1 MTGADAKSGNVMRSI
16 GARTLLALA
25 AAALPALAVAAI
37 LGITLVT
44 TVYNAETEFDGA
56 TSAARR
62 LTEIRVLIEKEHG
75 LIVRLP
81 AELDLRRI
89 EAYAQQIAGV
99 GQELETNI
107 TALAAIDGI
116 VTPDALAEIRATHQE
131 MKRTAES
138 IIDAARSFAQTTA
151 LELVDGPYDQT
162 TKLLRTFLDAVG
174 SNVDGIVSTLAVSWK
189 RVPSG
194 RGG

>member
-1 MTGADAKSGNVMRSI
+1 MTAAGRKSGNVLRSI
-16 GARTLLALA
+16 GAKTLLAMA

-44 TVYNAETEFDGA
+44 AVYHAETEFDGA

-89 EAYAQQIAGV
+89 EAYAQQIAAV
-99 GQELETNI
+99 RQELESNI

-116 VTPDALAEIRATHQE
+116 VAPDALAEIRAAHQE
-131 MKRTAES
+131 
-138 IIDAARSFAQTTA
+138 
-151 LELVDGPYDQT
+151 
-162 TKLLRTFLDAVG
+162 
-174 SNVDGIVSTLAVSWK
+174 
-189 RVPSG
+189 
-194 RGG
+194 

>member
-1 MTGADAKSGNVMRSI
+1 MTAAGRKSGNVLRSI
-16 GARTLLALA
+16 GAKTLLAMA

-44 TVYNAETEFDGA
+44 AVYHAETEFDGA

-89 EAYAQQIAGV
+89 EAYAQQIAAIR
-99 GQELETNI
+99 QELESNM
-107 TALAAIDGI
+107 TALSAMDGI
-116 VTPDALAEIRATHQE
+116 VAPDALAEIR
-131 MKRTAES
+131 S
-138 IIDAARSFAQTTA
+138 AQ
-151 LELVDGPYDQT
+151 
-162 TKLLRTFLDAVG
+162 R
-174 SNVDGIVSTLAVSWK
+174 
-189 RVPSG
+189 
-194 RGG
+194 